1 MKKTILVVDDFENT
15 RWVIQFTLRKLDCE
29 ILQASNGKEAM
40 KFFDGRNI
48 DLLITDLNMPE
59 MNGIELVKKV
69 REDPIYE
76 FIPIIMLTTETNPEK
91 MKQATDVKVTVW
103 VKKPF
108 EQESFLK
115 IVMRCLNQSVR

>member
-1 MKKTILVVDDFENT
+1 MKKNILVVDDFENT

-29 ILQASNGKEAM
+29 VFQAANGKEAM

-69 REDPIYE
+69 RAMTNYE

-91 MKQATDVKVTVW
+91 MKQANDIKVTVW

-108 EQESFLK
+108 EQESFIK
-115 IVMRCLNQSVR
+115 VVMKCLNQSAR

>member
-29 ILQASNGKEAM
+29 ILQAANGKEAL
-40 KFFDGRNI
+40 KFFDGRHI

-69 REDPIYE
+69 REDRIYE

-91 MKQATDVKVTVW
+91 MKQANDVKVTVW

-108 EQESFLK
+108 EQDAFLK

>member
-1 MKKTILVVDDFENT
+1 MKKSILIVDDFENT
-15 RWVIQFTLRKLDCE
+15 RWVIQFTLRNLDCE
-29 ILQASNGKEAM
+29 IMQASNGREAL
-40 KFFDGRNI
+40 KFFDGRPV

-69 REDPIYE
+69 RQDHKYE

-91 MKQATDVKVTVW
+91 IKQANEVKVTTW

-108 EQESFLK
+108 EQASFLK
-115 IVMRCLNQSVR
+115 IVLKCLNQSIR